1 MNVDTIENPGI
12 TMESNTENA
21 ENAENAENTDFT
33 RRSLDRVEHYLI
45 SIRAACWLAAIGIFA
60 LVVTQVV

>member
-1 MNVDTIENPGI
+1 MKVETIENPGI
-12 TMESNTENA
+12 TMESNTA
-21 ENAENAENTDFT
+21 HTENTDLSS
-33 RRSLDRVEHYLI
+33 RLDRVEQCLV

>member
-1 MNVDTIENPGI
+1 
-12 TMESNTENA
+12 MESNTA
-21 ENAENAENTDFT
+21 HTENTDLSS
-33 RRSLDRVEHYLI
+33 RLDRVEQCLV

>member
-1 MNVDTIENPGI
+1 MNAETIENPGI
-12 TMESNTENA
+12 TMESNTA
-21 ENAENAENTDFT
+21 NTDLSS
-33 RRSLDRVEHYLI
+33 RLERVEHYLV

>member
-1 MNVDTIENPGI
+1 MNAETIEKPGT
-12 TMESNTENA
+12 TMESNTA
-21 ENAENAENTDFT
+21 HTENTDLSS
-33 RRSLDRVEHYLI
+33 RLDQVEQYLV

>member
-1 MNVDTIENPGI
+1 MNVETIENPET
-12 TMESNTENA
+12 TMESNTTHT
-21 ENAENAENTDFT
+21 ENTDLSS
-33 RRSLDRVEHYLI
+33 RIDRVEQYLV